1 MTKAGASPIELTHQL
16 RGIDFPVSK
25 KELIR
30 YARDNNA
37 DEAVL
42 REMEAMPEQE
52 FRSMRDVTRAMG
64 QGEASDD
71 RSRSGRDE
79 ERGRSRGEEREGGEE
94 RGRSRGEARE
104 GGEGRSRSGER
115 EGGEGRE
122 RARGEEREGG
132 EERGGRQGGR
142 GGGER

>member
-16 RGIDFPVSK
+16 RGIDFPVGK
-25 KELIR
+25 QALIR

-64 QGEASDD
+64 QSDESDD

-79 ERGRSRGEEREGGEE
+79 
-94 RGRSRGEARE
+94 A
-104 GGEGRSRSGER
+104 
-115 EGGEGRE
+115 
-122 RARGEEREGG
+122 REGG

>member
-16 RGIDFPVSK
+16 RGIDFPVNK

-42 REMEAMPEQE
+42 REMEAMPDQE

-64 QGEASDD
+64 QSDESDD

-79 ERGRSRGEEREGGEE
+79 ERGRSRGEAREGGEE

-104 GGEGRSRSGER
+104 GGEGRERS
-115 EGGEGRE
+115 
-122 RARGEEREGG
+122 RGEAREGG

-142 GGGER
+142 GGDEH

>member
-1 MTKAGASPIELTHQL
+1 MTKASASPIELTHRL
-16 RGIDFPVSK
+16 RGIDFPVGK

-64 QGEASDD
+64 QSEESDD

-79 ERGRSRGEEREGGEE
+79 ERE
-94 RGRSRGEARE
+94 RSRGEARE
-104 GGEGRSRSGER
+104 GGEEQ
-115 EGGEGRE
+115 
-122 RARGEEREGG
+122 
-132 EERGGRQGGR
+132 GGRQGGR

>member
-1 MTKAGASPIELTHQL
+1 MLPNRALETNHDQGRRFPIELTHQL

-64 QGEASDD
+64 QSDESDD

-79 ERGRSRGEEREGGEE
+79 ERGRSRSEEREGGEE

-104 GGEGRSRSGER
+104 GGEGRERS
-115 EGGEGRE
+115 
-122 RARGEEREGG
+122 RGEAREGG